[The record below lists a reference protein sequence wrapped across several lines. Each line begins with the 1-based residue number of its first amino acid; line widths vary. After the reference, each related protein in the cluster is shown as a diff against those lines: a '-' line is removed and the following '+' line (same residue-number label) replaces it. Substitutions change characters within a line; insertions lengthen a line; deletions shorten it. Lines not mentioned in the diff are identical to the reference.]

1 MHILGYN
8 IYFYGKIFIDN
19 FLGDIVTMGFFD
31 FLREGNIAI
40 TILDFYITFLFVLLV
55 LRFILTNKKTLNIF
69 YSALFIILIYLIS
82 LQLGMEISS
91 AILNYVVRYGPI
103 IFVIILAP
111 EIRKAV
117 ERLWKKEITMIV
129 SSINQNTK
137 ENIADAVFYLANRK
151 IGAIIT
157 LENHTSLD
165 QYAEKAIE
173 MDAKVT
179 KELLIN
185 IFTPLTPL
193 HDGAVIIRNDKVRCA
208 AAYYVLT
215 QSDSYDKT
223 IGARHRAAL
232 GISEVSDSL
241 TIVVSEET
249 GDVSITTDG
258 IMMKINS
265 KEKLIE
271 FIDVCLK

>member
-1 MHILGYN
+1 M
-8 IYFYGKIFIDN
+8 D
-19 FLGDIVTMGFFD
+19 FFD
-31 FLREGNIAI
+31 FLREGNLVI
-40 TILDFYITFLFVLLV
+40 TILDFYLTFILVLL
-55 LRFILTNKKTLNIF
+55 LLKFILTNKKILNVF
-69 YSALFIILIYLIS
+69 YSVIFVALLYLVAWHLS
-82 LQLGMEISS
+82 MEISS

-103 IFVIILAP
+103 IFAIILAP
-111 EIRKAV
+111 EIRKAI
-117 ERLWKKEITMIV
+117 ERLWKKEITMMIT
-129 SSINQNTK
+129 SINQSTK
-137 ENIADAVFYLANRK
+137 ESIADAVFYLANRK
-151 IGAIIT
+151 IGALIT

-249 GDVSITTDG
+249 GGVSITTDG